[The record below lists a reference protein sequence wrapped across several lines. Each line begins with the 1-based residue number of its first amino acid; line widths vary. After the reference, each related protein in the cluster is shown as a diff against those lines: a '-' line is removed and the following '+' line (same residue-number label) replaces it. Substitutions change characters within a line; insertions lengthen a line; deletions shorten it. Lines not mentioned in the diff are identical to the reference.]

1 MSDIQ
6 QSKSILAK
14 LLATE
19 NLIVEHRSVQTASFD
34 THNRIL
40 TLPVW
45 EGTSG
50 DVYDLLVGHEVGHA
64 IYTPDLYG
72 SDLNL
77 PQGYLNVI
85 EDARIEKLMKRKYPG
100 LARAF
105 YRGYSEL
112 NDRDFFEIEFIDVN
126 KLKFIDKI
134 NLYFKLGNVNG
145 GVFINFT
152 PDENVIV
159 GKVADAETFDDVINI
174 VKELVEYAEHEVEL
188 QVDMSSLSGAGTDES
203 GDGADGEVQ
212 NSDSGE
218 TQSLDS
224 TVSNNQAQNF
234 TPSDS
239 DKNKTTS
246 NKSDPSSS
254 SNSEKEGDLTSDT
267 DNAWT
272 KNQQQLASITGKTY
286 IYTIPPTIRID
297 NHILS
302 WKNCVTDIPNI
313 FSTLINDA
321 GTSGYRN
328 KIYYETMFT
337 KAENTYKTYKDNCKK
352 SVSYLIKEF
361 EMKKRATEYNRS
373 ATATTGVLDTNKMY
387 SYKWND
393 DIFKK
398 VTVVPTGKSHG
409 LIMYFDW
416 SGSMQGNLV
425 ETIKQL
431 FNLIQFCKKVQIP
444 FEVYSFNDRNLAK
457 NYAHISRNNV
467 TKISNNQ
474 IYITQDFVLINLL
487 SSKMNIA
494 QLETQMKNVWKLA
507 YALDYSTY
515 LPYEYSHYDLGSTPL
530 NECIFAAIEVFKK
543 FKKTYKVDKVNTVFL
558 TDGESNSVSFNR
570 STIGSNK
577 NIVHA
582 GWLQNDEILCFQD
595 KINKITMM
603 NIGKNGSI
611 GITGAFVDYY
621 RQVTG
626 SNAVGFRLI
635 DFYAARSFVS
645 KYLKTEFSSWN
656 DVSAEWGKCKSF
668 TATSLGYNELYFI
681 EIGNKSSQT
690 IAANSSNVVS
700 TFKTEMSKKAFNK
713 IILSKF
719 IEQIA

>member
-19 NLIVEHRSVQTASFD
+19 NLTVEHRSVPTASFD
-34 THNRIL
+34 THNRVL
-40 TLPVW
+40 TLPIW
-45 EGTSG
+45 EGTSN

-72 SDLNL
+72 SELNL
-77 PQGYLNVI
+77 PQGYLNVV

-112 NDRDFFEIEFIDVN
+112 NDKDFFEIDSIDIN
-126 KLKFIDKI
+126 QLKFIDKI
-134 NLYFKLGNVNG
+134 NLYFKLGNVNKAM
-145 GVFINFT
+145 FINFT
-152 PDENVIV
+152 PEEKVIV
-159 GKVADAETFDDVINI
+159 NKVANVETFDDVVNI
-174 VKELVEYAEHEVEL
+174 VKELVEHTEHEVEL
-188 QVDMSSLSGAGTDES
+188 QFQISSSS
-203 GDGADGEVQ
+203 GDDTDGEVEQ
-212 NSDSGE
+212 SDSGE
-218 TQSLDS
+218 NQSLDS
-224 TVSNNQAQNF
+224 NVSDSQNQNSTQ
-234 TPSDS
+234 SDS
-239 DKNKTTS
+239 DKKEDTPKEATPSTS
-246 NKSDPSSS
+246 N
-254 SNSEKEGDLTSDT
+254 NSGKGADFTSDT
-267 DNAWT
+267 DKAWA
-272 KNQQQLASITGKTY
+272 KNQQQLASINNNNY
-286 IYTIPPTIRID
+286 IYLTPPSINID
-297 NHILS
+297 SHIIS
-302 WKNCVTDIPNI
+302 WKDCANDLPNI
-313 FSTLINDA
+313 FKETIKDA
-321 GTSGYRN
+321 SHSGYRN
-328 KIYYETMFT
+328 KTHYENMFAR
-337 KAENTYKTYKDNCKK
+337 AENDYKNYKDECKK

-373 ATATTGVLDTNKMY
+373 ATAGTGVLDTNKMY

-398 VTVVPTGKSHG
+398 VTVVPKGKSHG
-409 LIMYFDW
+409 LIMYLDW

-425 ETIKQL
+425 GTIKQL

-457 NYAHISRNNV
+457 NYAQMSRSKRTKLEGSQIHI
-467 TKISNNQ
+467 IE
-474 IYITQDFVLINLL
+474 DFLLVNFL
-487 SSKMNIA
+487 SSKMNTT
-494 QLETQMKNVWKLA
+494 QLENQMKNVWKLA
-507 YALDYSTY
+507 YALDHQTY
-515 LPYEYSHYDLGSTPL
+515 LTYGYNHYDLGSTPL
-530 NECIFAAIEVFKK
+530 NECIFAAIDVFEK

-570 STIGSNK
+570 PSVHNPTQR

-582 GWLQNDEILCFQD
+582 GWLQNNDVLCLQD
-595 KINKITMM
+595 KKNKITMM
-603 NIGKNGSI
+603 NISKNGSM

-635 DFYAARSFVS
+635 DFYSAKSFVS
-645 KYLKTEFSSWN
+645 RYLKNEFSSWS
-656 DVSAEWGKCKSF
+656 DVSSEWGNTRSF

-681 EIGNKSSQT
+681 EIGNSTPTDISPASS
-690 IAANSSNVVS
+690 SSPLV
-700 TFKTEMSKKAFNK
+700 TFKTQMKKKAFNK